1 MNSPHISCA
10 TPSALKLPWL
20 RRLRWTAVAGQTIT
34 MVFVAYGLGVPLPF
48 RQAFGVIGFTALTNL
63 ALHGVPAGRGE
74 TPRFLAA
81 VLATDVVLLTVL
93 LGFTGGPHNPFATLY
108 LVMVALAAVASTPAL
123 TLEIAGLSCLGYGW
137 LFLVP
142 AVAPRPGDPV
152 CGVGPNLPMSIH
164 LRGMM
169 VAFGMTAVLVA
180 YFVGRLQQ
188 ALRRHQEDLGAARQQ
203 AAEHERFAAMA
214 TLAAGAAHEL
224 GTPLGSIV
232 VAAGELAREARI
244 LGDRAGLLDDAELI
258 RQEAFRC
265 RAILDRLQHHAE
277 DLPAEVDLVGL
288 FGVLRDRFPTVHFDT
303 GRRITA
309 ARVVAPP
316 EALTQA
322 MSNLIGNALDASPP
336 DKPVHVGWRETG
348 RSIDFTVTDAGR
360 GLGPDARAHAGEPF
374 FTTKPAGQGM
384 GLGLFLVRLLARR
397 QAGEFRFETPSEGG
411 TRAILSLP
419 VIAAKRSA

>member
-1 MNSPHISCA
+1 MNLPHPSV
-10 TPSALKLPWL
+10 TRLSALKLPWL
-20 RRLRWTAVAGQTIT
+20 RRLRWTAVAGQTLT
-34 MVFVAYGLGVPLPF
+34 MLFVAHGLGVPLPF
-48 RQAFGVIGFTALTNL
+48 RQAFWVIGFTAVTNL
-63 ALHGVPAGRGE
+63 ALHGLPAGRGE
-74 TPRFLAA
+74 SPRFLAA
-81 VLATDVVLLTVL
+81 VLGMDVVLLTLL

-123 TLEIAGLSCLGYGW
+123 TLGIAGLSCLGYGW

-152 CGVGPNLPMSIH
+152 CGVGPNLPLSIH

-169 VAFGMTAVLVA
+169 VAFGMTSVLVA
-180 YFVGRLQQ
+180 YFVARLQQ
-188 ALRRHQEDLGAARQQ
+188 ALRRHEDDLAAARQQ

-232 VAAGELAREARI
+232 VAAGELAREAKTVA
-244 LGDRAGLLDDAELI
+244 DRPGLLEDAELI

-265 RAILDRLQHHAE
+265 RAILDRLQHQAE
-277 DLPAEVDLVGL
+277 DRPAEVDPAGL
-288 FGVLRDRFPTVHFDT
+288 FGVLRDRFPTVRFESG
-303 GRRITA
+303 GRKSS

-336 DKPVHVGWRETG
+336 DKPVRVGWQETG
-348 RSIDFTVTDAGR
+348 RGIDFTVTDAGQ
-360 GLGPDARAHAGEPF
+360 GLDPVAMAHAGEPF

-397 QAGEFRFETPSEGG
+397 LAGEFRFETPSQGG
-411 TRAILSLP
+411 TRAVLSLP
-419 VIAAKRSA
+419 VIVEKPLA